1 MNEIG
6 LGEIYNIYIFL
17 KMFILEEVFRVI
29 GIFVSLW
36 LMENKESCW
45 YW

>member
-17 KMFILEEVFRVI
+17 KMLILEEVFRVI
-29 GIFVSLW
+29 GIFVSEVGEF
-36 LMENKESCW
+36 MVNGE
-45 YW
+45 